1 MTRRLRIAT
10 SSLLLVLGALVSV
23 LLWLHWRALPRI
35 GGHVTVEGCRGPIE
49 IVRDRWG
56 VPHIFAVSDEDGYFG
71 LGFAVAQDRLF
82 QLELLRHVG
91 QGRLAELFG
100 RDVVDVDRLFRTMD
114 FHGIAARRLARARP
128 EVRAA
133 FTAYARGINAAVASG
148 AAGKPVE
155 LTLLREDFAP
165 ARADDFVGVLSY
177 LVWSLQLSWRS
188 DPLYE
193 KLVARVGPERAA
205 ALFPSVG
212 QADTAVFS
220 RDAVAAPRA
229 ALFDL
234 SPSGRDLLDHLPH
247 FAASNTWAVGP
258 ARSATGH
265 ALLANDPHL
274 DIGLPSTWYHAHVK
288 TPTLDVA
295 GATIPGLPFVII
307 GHNDTIAWGLTNLM
321 LDAGDFFVEHTRG
334 EPPAEV
340 LYRGDWVKLNSRE
353 ERLRVKGAAPMTL
366 TIRTTPHGPLVS
378 DLVPGQK
385 EALAFLWSY
394 SAAEDTNDI
403 EAFFDLDRARD
414 FGSFRAALGRM
425 GGVAQNVAYADRA
438 GHIGLMASGAIPRR
452 LGQTD
457 GRRFRRGWDGA
468 EEWDGFVPVE
478 QHPFVLDPREGWL
491 AAANNATFD
500 SNGPY
505 YVSSYWEPA
514 DRFQR
519 IREFLRER
527 PRVTLDDM
535 CALQR
540 DTVLFSAR
548 TLVPLI
554 HEAYTASA
562 PSDARVRAAQEL
574 LATWDGRMDA
584 DSAAAAVFAVFHKHL
599 FHEVFDDELG
609 ISLAEE
615 CRGAGNVSSVMLD
628 QVMMRADSPWFDR
641 VETPEVENRAAILR
655 RAFEGAVAEL
665 SQRLGA
671 NPASWHWGQL
681 HTLELMHPLGRVRL
695 LAPYFNLGPVP
706 MPGHALTV
714 FKEEARDADGKI
726 YMGPSL
732 RHVVELGDLAHA
744 QVVLP
749 GGQSGVRAS
758 RHYGDL
764 FVLWRAGEY
773 YPLLTDRREVDAAS
787 EGRLILTPP
796 GRDRV
801 Q

>member
-1 MTRRLRIAT
+1 MTRRFRIAT
-10 SSLLLVLGALVSV
+10 GSLLFVLGALVSV

-35 GGHVTVEGCRGPIE
+35 SGHLTVEGCRGPIE

-56 VPHIFAVSDEDGYFG
+56 VPHIFAASDEDGYFG

-114 FHGIAARRLARARP
+114 FHGVAARRLARARP

-133 FTAYARGINAAVASG
+133 FTAYASGINAAIASG

-155 LTLLREDFAP
+155 LTLLGREFAP

-177 LVWSLQLSWRS
+177 LVWTLQLSWRS

-205 ALFPSVG
+205 ELFPSGG
-212 QADTAVFS
+212 QADTAVFTC
-220 RDAVAAPRA
+220 DAVAGPRA

-234 SPSGRDLLDHLPH
+234 SPGGRDLLDHLPH
-247 FAASNTWAVGP
+247 FAASNTWAVAP
-258 ARSATGH
+258 ERSATGH

-307 GHNDTIAWGLTNLM
+307 GHNDAIAWGLTNLM

-340 LYRGDWVKLNSRE
+340 LHRGEWVQLGSRE
-353 ERLRVKGAAPMTL
+353 ETLQVKGAAPVTL
-366 TIRTTPHGPLVS
+366 TIRTTPHGPFVS
-378 DLVPGQK
+378 DLLPGQK
-385 EALAFLWSY
+385 EALSFLWSY
-394 SAAEDTNDI
+394 SAAEDTNDFD
-403 EAFFDLDRARD
+403 AFFDLDRARD
-414 FGSFRAALGRM
+414 FAGFRAALGRM
-425 GGVAQNVAYADRA
+425 GGVAQNAAYADRA

-457 GRRFRRGWDGA
+457 GRRFRRGWDGS
-468 EEWDGFVPVE
+468 EEWEGFVSVE
-478 QHPFVLDPREGWL
+478 QHPFALDPHEGWL
-491 AAANNATFD
+491 AAANNPTFD

-527 PRVTLDDM
+527 PRMTLDDM
-535 CALQR
+535 RALQR
-540 DTVLFSAR
+540 DVVWVSAR

-554 HEAYTASA
+554 HAAYAANAASD
-562 PSDARVRAAQEL
+562 PRL
-574 LATWDGRMDA
+574 LATQKLLADWDGRMDA
-584 DSAAAAVFAVFHKHL
+584 NSAAAALFAVFHQHL

-609 ISLAEE
+609 APLAEE
-615 CRGAGNVSSVMLD
+615 CRATGNLSSVMLD
-628 QVMMRADSPWFDR
+628 QVMLRADSPWFDR
-641 VETPEVENRAAILR
+641 VDTRATEDRAAIVR
-655 RAFEGAVAEL
+655 RAFERAVAEL
-665 SQRLGA
+665 SQHLGA
-671 NPASWHWGQL
+671 NPAGWRWGQL

-706 MPGHALTV
+706 MPGSALTV

-732 RHVVELGDLAHA
+732 RQVVDLGDLAHA

-764 FVLWRAGEY
+764 FALWRAGAY
-773 YPLLTDRREVDAAS
+773 YPLLTDRREIDAAS